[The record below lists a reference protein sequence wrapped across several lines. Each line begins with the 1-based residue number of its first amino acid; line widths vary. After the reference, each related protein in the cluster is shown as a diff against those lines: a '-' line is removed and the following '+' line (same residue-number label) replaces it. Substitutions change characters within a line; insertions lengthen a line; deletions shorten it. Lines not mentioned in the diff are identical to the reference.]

1 MRVDVAGLIPH
12 QGAMCLLDSVES
24 WDDKGIVC
32 TASSHRRSDNPLRD
46 GAGLRGSCAI
56 EYGAQAV
63 AAHAGLIDGASGW
76 RAGIGFL
83 AAVRDVTV
91 WVARLDDIEQVLT
104 VRAGVVLRQDTGQ
117 VYEIAV
123 TAGAQTVLTGQIFV
137 MAPRASGA
145 NSGPARWREK

>member
-1 MRVDVAGLIPH
+1 MRIDVAGLIPH

-24 WDDKGIVC
+24 WNEKGIVC
-32 TASSHRRSDNPLRD
+32 NASSHRRPENPLRD

-56 EYGAQAV
+56 EYGAQAI
-63 AAHAGLIDGASGW
+63 AAHAGLMDGASGW
-76 RAGIGFL
+76 RPRAGFL

-91 WVARLDDIEQVLT
+91 WVARLDDIEEALT
-104 VRAGVVLRQDTGQ
+104 VRADVVLRQDTGQ

-123 TAGAQTVLTGQIFV
+123 TAGAQTILTGRVFV

-145 NSGPARWREK
+145 DSGPVMT